1 MLNEWM
7 NVMFMF
13 QIKIGLFKNISVGL
27 LLDKK
32 IEYKGH
38 FKVFISWDL
47 ESSSISQ
54 IKSGFL
60 T

>member
-1 MLNEWM
+1 M

-47 ESSSISQ
+47 ESASISQ
-54 IKSGFL
+54 SLVF
-60 T
+60 

>member
-7 NVMFMF
+7 SVMFMF

-32 IEYKGH
+32 IEYKGLLK
-38 FKVFISWDL
+38 FSLVGILNPLKFLKVWSFDL
-47 ESSSISQ
+47 
-54 IKSGFL
+54 K
-60 T
+60 